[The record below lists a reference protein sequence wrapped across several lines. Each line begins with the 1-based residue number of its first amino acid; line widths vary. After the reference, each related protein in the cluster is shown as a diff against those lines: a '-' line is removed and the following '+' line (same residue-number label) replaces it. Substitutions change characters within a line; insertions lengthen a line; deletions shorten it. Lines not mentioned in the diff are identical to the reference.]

1 MDSFTL
7 SVQRSAKGGE
17 TGGDGD
23 GGHYEAGF
31 SVPVIAESM
40 SVLDAMLWVRS
51 NQDSSLAFRCA
62 CRVGMCGTCGVRI
75 NGRERLA
82 CKTLVSTV
90 LESGNGTI
98 SVEPLRHLPVVRDLV
113 TDPGDFNKRL
123 TESMPRFMPI
133 SLDQAPAAI
142 APDSA
147 ERRAINPHR
156 ECIYCGLCY
165 SACSMAGEDKG
176 FLGPAAFNRAFSLV
190 SDSRDG
196 ARSQRLDAVDGGKG
210 IWSCHT
216 IFECTAVCPKGI
228 PITLAIQGLKRKLF
242 VKKIKALFRLGR
254 R

>member
-1 MDSFTL
+1 MA
-7 SVQRSAKGGE
+7 VQRSIEGGE
-17 TGGDGD
+17 PGQT
-23 GGHYEAGF
+23 ESEFA
-31 SVPVIAESM
+31 VPVIAASM

-75 NGRERLA
+75 NGREGLA

-90 LESGNGTI
+90 LASHGGRGGTI
-98 SVEPLRHLPVVRDLV
+98 HVEPLRHLPVVRDLV
-113 TDPGDFNKRL
+113 TDPGNFNRRL
-123 TESMPRFMPI
+123 IEAMPQFLPA
-133 SLDQAPAAI
+133 SLDKAPAAI

-165 SACSMAGEDKG
+165 SACSMAGEG
-176 FLGPAAFNRAFSLV
+176 REFLGPAAFNRAFSLV

-196 ARSQRLDAVDGGKG
+196 ARSQRLDAVDGNKG
-210 IWSCHT
+210 IWSCRT

-228 PITLAIQGLKRKLF
+228 PITLAIQSLKRKLF
-242 VKKIKALFRLGR
+242 FEKVKAMFRLGR
-254 R
+254 RRK

>member
-7 SVQRSAKGGE
+7 SVQRS
-17 TGGDGD
+17 GDAGD
-23 GGHYEAGF
+23 GGHHVAEY

-51 NQDSSLAFRCA
+51 NQDSSFAFRCA

-82 CKTLVSTV
+82 CRTPVSTV
-90 LESGNGTI
+90 LAGQSESI
-98 SVEPLRHLPVVRDLV
+98 RVEPLRHLPVVRDLV
-113 TDPGDFNKRL
+113 TDPSNFNRRL
-123 TESMPRFMPI
+123 TESMPRFQPI
-133 SLDQAPAAI
+133 TLDQAPAVI
-142 APDSA
+142 APGSA
-147 ERRAINPHR
+147 ERQAINPHR

-165 SACSMAGEDKG
+165 SACSMAGEDRG
-176 FLGPAAFNRAFSLV
+176 FLGPAAFNRAFTLV

-196 ARSQRLDAVDGGKG
+196 AGSQRLDAVDGGKG

-242 VKKIKALFRLGR
+242 FKKVKSLFRLGR